1 MEEFDCKVRRK
12 NEEGNG
18 GRRERGY
25 KAMRQRVLVVGEEV
39 VSGFGGGGALFQF
52 SIFLQVIESV
62 GDDAVF
68 EDRRAI
74 NDR

>member
-1 MEEFDCKVRRK
+1 
-12 NEEGNG
+12 
-18 GRRERGY
+18 
-25 KAMRQRVLVVGEEV
+25 MRQRVLVVGEEV